1 MIPGEYVLSKDP
13 ITCNAGKATR
23 IINVVNRG
31 DRPIQVGSH
40 YHFSEANPQLQFDRL
55 AARGMRLDSPAGTA
69 VRFEPG
75 DARSVHLV
83 ELGGAR
89 EVYGLRD
96 EVNGPVGSTVSMFST
111 EAIGGSAGYDIARD
125 PDLAVRHEEYRKVSA
140 PEQELHGEQA
150 ETVSPV
156 KNSTA
161 TDDQFAADP
170 DEQTNSMRSVS
181 RSSGDVA
188 SQSPS
193 RAARTSDESD
203 QSDQL
208 DESVQSDEQRPASEE
223 ERP

>member
-1 MIPGEYVLSKDP
+1 MIPGEYVLSTEP
-13 ITCNAGKATR
+13 LTCNAEKKTR

-40 YHFSEANPQLQFDRL
+40 YHFAEANPQLRFDRL

-83 ELGGAR
+83 ELGGDR

-96 EVNGPVGSTVSMFST
+96 DVNGPVGSTVSMFST

-125 PDLAVRHEEYRKVSA
+125 PELAVRHEEHRRTVTASQDV
-140 PEQELHGEQA
+140 EGEQT

-156 KNSTA
+156 KNSSA
-161 TDDQFAADP
+161 TDDEFTSGDDQ
-170 DEQTNSMRSVS
+170 QTNSTLSGARA
-181 RSSGDVA
+181 SGDRA
-188 SQSPS
+188 SSASNASEDQAPD
-193 RAARTSDESD
+193 AAHEAPEDSE
-203 QSDQL
+203 
-208 DESVQSDEQRPASEE
+208 EQRP
-223 ERP
+223 

>member
-1 MIPGEYVLSKDP
+1 MIPGEYILTKDP

-125 PDLAVRHEEYRKVSA
+125 PDLAARHDEYRRESA
-140 PEQELHGEQA
+140 PDPALHGEQT
-150 ETVSPV
+150 ETASPV

-161 TDDQFAADP
+161 TDEEFDSDP
-170 DEQTNSMRSVS
+170 ETQTNSMRAVS
-181 RSSGDVA
+181 HASGDV
-188 SQSPS
+188 PS
-193 RAARTSDESD
+193 ESR
-203 QSDQL
+203 SA
-208 DESVQSDEQRPASEE
+208 EQSDEQSTAAEE

>member
-1 MIPGEYVLSKDP
+1 MIPGEYILSKEA
-13 ITCNAGKATR
+13 ITCNADKKTR

-125 PDLAVRHEEYRKVSA
+125 PDLAERHEDYRQKAA
-140 PEQELHGEQA
+140 PSQKIEGEQT

-156 KNSTA
+156 KNSSA
-161 TDDQFAADP
+161 TDEEFMAD
-170 DEQTNSMRSVS
+170 ENQQTNSTLSGAHA
-181 RSSGDVA
+181 SGDRA
-188 SQSPS
+188 SSS
-193 RAARTSDESD
+193 SKAEAARTKTGDADTED
-203 QSDQL
+203 
-208 DESVQSDEQRPASEE
+208 SEE
-223 ERP
+223 QHP

>member
-1 MIPGEYVLSKDP
+1 MIPGEYVLSRDP

-125 PDLAVRHEEYRKVSA
+125 PDLAVRHEEYRKDSA
-140 PEQELHGEQA
+140 PDQELHGEQA

-156 KNSTA
+156 KNSSA
-161 TDDQFAADP
+161 TDEEFAADP
-170 DEQTNSMRSVS
+170 DGHTNSMRSVS
-181 RSSGDVA
+181 HASGGRP
-188 SQSPS
+188 SGNPS
-193 RAARTSDESD
+193 RSTQASEEPGQAD
-203 QSDQL
+203 QTA
-208 DESVQSDEQRPASEE
+208 EQSPASEE